1 MFNDE
6 MADSENQRVND
17 EMADTEPNKITGKGN
32 NGEQTLVYD
41 ERTLKVNVFNK
52 QILKWLNE

>member
-1 MFNDE
+1 
-6 MADSENQRVND
+6 
-17 EMADTEPNKITGKGN
+17 MADTEPNKITGKGN

-52 QILKWLNE
+52 